1 MPKRIEV
8 RVRLHPV
15 CDRTRKLRHGC
26 DQAFS
31 GRKSGHQN
39 EYVSVLQGGHTR
51 CILVECVENPTDGK
65 PTPSLCDLVADAVS
79 LVGRPS
85 FPHAHPRAGGNDY
98 FDGKQGVE
106 RGHEWLT

>member
-1 MPKRIEV
+1 MPKRTEV

-15 CDRTRKLRHGC
+15 WGRTRKIWGRTRKIWGRTRKIWGRTRKIRYGC

-85 FPHAHPRAGGNDY
+85 FPHAHPR
-98 FDGKQGVE
+98 
-106 RGHEWLT
+106 